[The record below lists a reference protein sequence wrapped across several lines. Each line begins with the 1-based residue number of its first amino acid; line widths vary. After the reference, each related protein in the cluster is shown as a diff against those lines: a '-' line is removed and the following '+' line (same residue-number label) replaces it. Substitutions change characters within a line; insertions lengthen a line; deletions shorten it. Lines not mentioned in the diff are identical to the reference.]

1 MKQFTICSLYL
12 LHFLVYRKQKAKIA
26 KMSEEEKKQLDD
38 KSLLTLEEIQD
49 EQRKELEAFQF
60 GDRLTGFLTN

>member
-1 MKQFTICSLYL
+1 MKQFTIFSLYL

>member
-1 MKQFTICSLYL
+1 MKQFTIFSLYL

-26 KMSEEEKKQLDD
+26 KMSEEEKKQRDD
-38 KSLLTLEEIQD
+38 NSLLTLEEIQD

>member
-1 MKQFTICSLYL
+1 M
-12 LHFLVYRKQKAKIA
+12 VYRKQKAKIA